1 MSRPETLLTHLYSL
15 ALGLYPD
22 AFRQRYGA
30 EMLDAV
36 RLQEAEAPS
45 RLRFAL
51 SLFYDTIRSLFEVH
65 MRTSSP
71 TSPLYVAA
79 FAVFFSIA
87 LLFISVF
94 NQQVLRRGADRQ
106 PLQVVEQVSA
116 RLADGATA
124 ASLLDNA
131 TQEIANPSWL
141 RGSSPFAALYDAD
154 GKPIASSATL
164 HGELPQPPRGIFNV
178 IRQHGEH
185 KVTWQPHPGIRVALT
200 GRPAPGGGFV
210 LAGQSLLPSESR
222 EATFRRWML
231 LLWFAMIVACVFIA
245 TTAHPRRTPQSL

>member
-1 MSRPETLLTHLYSL
+1 MSRPDTLLTRLYSL
-15 ALGLYPD
+15 ALPLYPT

-30 EMLDAV
+30 EMLEAV

-51 SLFYDTIRSLFEVH
+51 SLFADTIRSLFEVH

-71 TSPLYVAA
+71 TSPLYVLA
-79 FAVFFSIA
+79 FAVFFSVA

-106 PLQVVEQVSA
+106 PAQVVEQVST
-116 RLADGATA
+116 RLAEGTPAT
-124 ASLLDNA
+124 SLLDNS
-131 TQEIANPSWL
+131 TQEIANPGWL
-141 RGSSPFAALYDAD
+141 HGSSTFAALYDAD
-154 GKPIASSATL
+154 GKPIAASATL

-185 KVTWQPHPGIRVALT
+185 KVTWQPQPGIRVALT

-222 EATFRRWML
+222 EAAFRRWML
-231 LLWFAMIVACVFIA
+231 VLWFAMIVACVFIA
-245 TTAHPRRTPQSL
+245 TRAPSRRAPQRL